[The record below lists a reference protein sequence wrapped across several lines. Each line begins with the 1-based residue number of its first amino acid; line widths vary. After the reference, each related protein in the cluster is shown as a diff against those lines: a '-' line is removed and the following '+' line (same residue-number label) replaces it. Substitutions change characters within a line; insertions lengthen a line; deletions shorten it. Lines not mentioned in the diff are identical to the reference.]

1 MNISS
6 VNSDLI
12 RGNVTTI
19 ILGSLWSSDR
29 YGYDILKE
37 IETKSDGQYKIKQAT
52 LYNQLKKLEE
62 QGLISS
68 YDGDPD
74 DTGGGKRKYFA
85 LTAEGRAF
93 LKKEKTEYEYARTI
107 LDRLVSS
114 QEFDFSSPLPFEAS
128 ELRPYSKKNEEAK
141 PKVVYKDKIIEKSLY
156 FDMYGNEITKEEA
169 DSLSEQALIKEQ
181 ERISEE
187 ENARILAKEKE
198 KELLSVKEE
207 LQRAQEELTLQ
218 KEITRQKETENAEFD
233 RKIKSLEEEKEII
246 SREKEETEENFR
258 KTDEEKNI
266 ALTRLQQIEDEK
278 ERIAEE
284 ERLRI
289 AEEERIKQEELAK
302 PSYSVEQ
309 MFEKLDLESEYKK
322 HINHN
327 ALPEEHYYIN
337 GYTSSLET
345 ESNIQ
350 MSLRDALIMLDEKA
364 AEITKKEEIEL
375 ENANKQHDGVK
386 VSISRPEGTFA
397 YENEDIN
404 YREFFYSIKDQQETE
419 EDIPQQNMSG
429 TDIKTRLYAKGFKI
443 RPYDRGNTSE
453 FYTFNFIHSN
463 RLSRDTFLIILGI
476 FALECGII
484 WASLATQV
492 SYQYFLPVLIIGSFL
507 CLIPLFRCLSN
518 PSKRTRA
525 KFNFKFS
532 ILNTSMFWV
541 ELSVICILIGFFG
554 LGASLDDKYLII
566 CSIIIPMI
574 LLTNIPVSSVVYWLL
589 YKTRKYHTA

>member
-114 QEFDFSSPLPFEAS
+114 QEFDFSAPLPFEAS

-169 DSLSEQALIKEQ
+169 DALSEEAAAKEQ
-181 ERISEE
+181 ERLIAE
-187 ENARILAKEKE
+187 ENARNLAEEREKE
-198 KELLSVKEE
+198 ILSVKEE
-207 LQRAQEELTLQ
+207 LAKTQEELNAQ
-218 KEITRQKETENAEFD
+218 KEAVRQKEAENAEYD
-233 RKIKSLEEEKEII
+233 RKIRTLEEEKEQ
-246 SREKEETEENFR
+246 TEENYR
-258 KTDEEKNI
+258 KSDEEKTA
-266 ALTRLQQIEDEK
+266 ALTRLREIEDEK
-278 ERIAEE
+278 EKLAEE
-284 ERLRI
+284 ERIRKE
-289 AEEERIKQEELAK
+289 EEERIKQEELSK

-309 MFEKLDLESEYKK
+309 MFEKLDLESEYKE
-322 HINHN
+322 HINPDI
-327 ALPEEHYYIN
+327 LPEKHYYIN

-345 ESNIQ
+345 ESKAQ
-350 MSLRDALIMLDEKA
+350 MSLRDALIQLDEKA
-364 AEITKKEEIEL
+364 SAMSVKEK
-375 ENANKQHDGVK
+375 ENTEDSGDGMK
-386 VSISRPEGTFA
+386 VSLSRPDGKFA
-397 YENEDIN
+397 YENEDVN
-404 YREFFYSIKDQQETE
+404 YREFFYSIKDQQEN
-419 EDIPQQNMSG
+419 DDDSPQQNISG
-429 TDIKTRLYAKGFKI
+429 TDIKTRLYSKGFKI

-492 SYQYFLPVLIIGSFL
+492 SYKYFLPVLIVGSFL

-532 ILNTSMFWV
+532 LLNTSMFWV

-554 LGASLDDKYLII
+554 FGAGLDDIKLIL
-566 CSIIIPMI
+566 CSIVIPMI